1 MVWWQTLFQK
11 QKKIKG
17 KFWDYFEKNTLA
29 AVGKIG
35 PLFVSAFGH
44 TSYITHS
51 PVKEKRKLLFQP
63 STISTFDLKIG
74 P

>member
-1 MVWWQTLFQK
+1 MANFVTIL
-11 QKKIKG
+11 KKML
-17 KFWDYFEKNTLA
+17 WAT
-29 AVGKIG
+29 VGKIG
-35 PLFVSAFGH
+35 PLFVPASGH